1 MEKHVFKFGDSSLAI
16 IVPKKWAVK
25 HRLSRESRINVSE
38 GQRGELVI
46 SAEEMKS
53 REAARMVDK
62 SLNPGLITRWIGLN
76 YMYGVSKLKIYS
88 GDGFSQEQLG
98 AIEDKLSTD
107 CPGFEVTSQ
116 SHGEIGIEDF
126 SSMKDVDLQKVLA
139 RIKFLIE
146 QEFAEV
152 LEGNPK
158 TVAKIEKRVNRF
170 YMMGTRYLN
179 LAQPR
184 DYQRYYVF
192 LNKLELISDRMM
204 ELSADVTPKKRHI
217 YKMLSSQ
224 FALCYPAFD
233 GDEKAIAKAAELRKN
248 VKDIVKRAR
257 LDHHEGFVF
266 MEVANSIANI
276 AEYGFMAEKP
286 MPV

>member
-1 MEKHVFKFGDSSLAI
+1 MEKHVFKFGESSLAI
-16 IVPKKWAVK
+16 IIPKKWAVK
-25 HRLSRESRINVSE
+25 HRLSRESRISVSE

-46 SAEEMKS
+46 SAEELKS
-53 REAARMVDK
+53 REAARTVDK
-62 SLNPGLITRWIGLN
+62 SLDPDLITRWIGLN
-76 YMYGVSKLKIYS
+76 YMYGASRLKIYS
-88 GDGFSQEQLG
+88 ENGFSQEQLG

-126 SSMKDVDLQKVLA
+126 SNIKDMDLQKVLA

-146 QEFAEV
+146 QEFTEV
-152 LEGNPK
+152 LSGNPK

-192 LNKLELISDRMM
+192 LNKLELISDRMA
-204 ELSADVTPKKRHI
+204 ESSADVTPKKRQI
-217 YKMLSSQ
+217 YRLLGSQ
-224 FALCYPAFD
+224 FALCYSAFD
-233 GDEKAIAKAAELRKN
+233 GDERLIAKAAELRKE
-248 VKDIVKRAR
+248 VKSMVKRAR
-257 LDHHEGFVF
+257 LEHHEGFVF
-266 MEVANSIANI
+266 MEIANSIANI
-276 AEYGFMAEKP
+276 AEYGFMVEKAL
-286 MPV
+286 PV